1 LGING
6 ASPYISAMEGFMVSG
21 EPNDTLRLS
30 HTYCADVVNISTE
43 KGHSSL
49 PYFKVKLRQG
59 AHADEVLIYFSNP
72 SQTNP
77 TSVKKR
83 VPMGN
88 ETYWYTVDDIQQNA
102 IQARIAPLTA
112 DTIPLAL
119 QVAQA
124 GTYTIAMNEIKNLP
138 LTALVYLEDRQ
149 TQSKYNLNIN
159 PELSFV
165 LSAGEIE
172 NRFYL
177 NYYRGVDVLL
187 QDAGCSGNA
196 GSIELQYQ
204 GSKNWSASVFNETN
218 AALAEFETL
227 NGNHVINGLAP
238 GMYRIVF
245 TLSSENIQMEAWY
258 RVEEGNYI
266 SADMMLSGQQVLSGQ
281 ELLSLICL
289 NSDAENISWNLGDG
303 MLVQGADSLVHLYQE
318 PGNYEVVLTVAKGEC
333 LDTASA
339 TVTAV
344 PTTGLSENE
353 KPSITAAFYPNPAS
367 GSTRL
372 NLNDATLNGKCI
384 VSLID
389 MRGQLLR
396 QDELTLQN
404 GTLLY
409 SLAGISAGRYEV
421 LITSGNLRKTASLQ
435 VVNP

>member
-1 LGING
+1 
-6 ASPYISAMEGFMVSG
+6 
-21 EPNDTLRLS
+21 
-30 HTYCADVVNISTE
+30 
-43 KGHSSL
+43 
-49 PYFKVKLRQG
+49 
-59 AHADEVLIYFSNP
+59 
-72 SQTNP
+72 
-77 TSVKKR
+77 
-83 VPMGN
+83 
-88 ETYWYTVDDIQQNA
+88 
-102 IQARIAPLTA
+102 
-112 DTIPLAL
+112 
-119 QVAQA
+119 
-124 GTYTIAMNEIKNLP
+124 
-138 LTALVYLEDRQ
+138 
-149 TQSKYNLNIN
+149 
-159 PELSFV
+159 
-165 LSAGEIE
+165 
-172 NRFYL
+172 
-177 NYYRGVDVLL
+177 
-187 QDAGCSGNA
+187 
-196 GSIELQYQ
+196 
-204 GSKNWSASVFNETN
+204 
-218 AALAEFETL
+218 
-227 NGNHVINGLAP
+227 
-238 GMYRIVF
+238 
-245 TLSSENIQMEAWY
+245 
-258 RVEEGNYI
+258 
-266 SADMMLSGQQVLSGQ
+266 MMLSGQQVLSGQ

-372 NLNDATLNGKCI
+372 NLNDATLNGKCT